1 MNDMQDFFSI
11 KNRAI
16 DELLKMNKQASIKGD
31 NKVVRVEKSSE
42 NQNKVTTQN
51 KGLSLSG
58 DELLILGLVLILSND
73 SHDMWLFLAL
83 LYILM

>member
-1 MNDMQDFFSI
+1 MSDMQDFSSI

-16 DELLKMNKQASIKGD
+16 DELFKMNKQAS
-31 NKVVRVEKSSE
+31 KVRNSSNTKAEKSGE
-42 NQNKVTTQN
+42 NQHKITIANS
-51 KGLSLSG
+51 GLSLSS
-58 DELLILGLVLILSND
+58 DELLILGIVLILSND

>member
-1 MNDMQDFFSI
+1 MNDMQDFSSI

-16 DELLKMNKQASIKGD
+16 DELFKMNKQASKICNNEDK
-31 NKVVRVEKSSE
+31 KAEKSSK
-42 NQNKVTTQN
+42 NRHKITTTN
-51 KGLSLSG
+51 KGLSLSS
-58 DELLILGLVLILSND
+58 DELLILGLALILSND

>member
-1 MNDMQDFFSI
+1 MNDMQDFSSI

-16 DELLKMNKQASIKGD
+16 EELFKMNKQAS
-31 NKVVRVEKSSE
+31 KVRNSGNRKAEKSGE
-42 NQNKVTTQN
+42 NQHKITIANG
-51 KGLSLSG
+51 GLSLSS
-58 DELLILGLVLILSND
+58 DELLILGIVLILSND

>member
-1 MNDMQDFFSI
+1 MQDFSSI

-16 DELLKMNKQASIKGD
+16 DELFKMNEQASKISNNSDRKA
-31 NKVVRVEKSSE
+31 EKSGE
-42 NQNKVTTQN
+42 NQHKVIAASN
-51 KGLSLSG
+51 GLSLSS
-58 DELLILGLVLILSND
+58 DELLILGVVLILSND

>member
-1 MNDMQDFFSI
+1 MNDMQDFSSI

-16 DELLKMNKQASIKGD
+16 DELFKMNKQAS
-31 NKVVRVEKSSE
+31 KVRNNGNRKAEKSGE
-42 NQNKVTTQN
+42 NQHKITIANS
-51 KGLSLSG
+51 GLSLSS
-58 DELLILGLVLILSND
+58 DELLILGIVLILSND